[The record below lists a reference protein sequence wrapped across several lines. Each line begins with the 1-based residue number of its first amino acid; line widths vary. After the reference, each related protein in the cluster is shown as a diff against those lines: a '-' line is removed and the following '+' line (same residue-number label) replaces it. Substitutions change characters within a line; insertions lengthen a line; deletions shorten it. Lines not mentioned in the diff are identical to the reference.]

1 MSDVSQPRSL
11 WWDTT
16 NVLHDDDDLAM
27 KARAMKSGVL
37 RQSQV
42 IASVVQTNSLKNK
55 EVKASLMPS
64 LVSLAPRSRR
74 TETYAR

>member
-1 MSDVSQPRSL
+1 M

-55 EVKASLMPS
+55 EVTGVVDALTGVACAEIKKNGHLR
-64 LVSLAPRSRR
+64 SLAC
-74 TETYAR
+74 